1 MPGTPFSYTIDARPE
16 VAIVHLAGDVNRSAA
31 EGLERAYQETGNA
44 SVVLD
49 FTEIDYINSTGIAL
63 LVGILAKAR
72 ATGRR
77 VSACGLSD
85 HYVQIFN
92 ITRIADFMAIYDDE
106 VAAMAAG

>member
-1 MPGTPFSYTIDARPE
+1 MPGTPFSYTLDTQPGAM
-16 VAIVHLAGDVNRSAA
+16 IVRLSGDVNRSAA
-31 EGLERAYQETGNA
+31 EGLDRAYQDSGSEA
-44 SVVLD
+44 VVLD
-49 FTEIDYINSTGIAL
+49 FTDVDYINSTGIAL

-72 ATGRR
+72 ASGRR

-106 VAAMAAG
+106 VAAVTAG

>member
-1 MPGTPFSYTIDARPE
+1 MPGTPFTYMIDSRPE
-16 VAIVHLAGDVNRSAA
+16 AAIVRLGGDVNRSAA
-31 EGLERAYQETGNA
+31 EDLDRAYQEAGNGPL
-44 SVVLD
+44 VLD
-49 FTEIDYINSTGIAL
+49 FSGVDYINSTGIAL

-72 ATGRR
+72 ASGRS

-106 VAAMAAG
+106 VAAVAAG

>member
-16 VAIVHLAGDVNRSAA
+16 AAIVRLAGDVNRSAA
-31 EGLERAYQETGNA
+31 EGLDQAYLEAGTA
-44 SVVLD
+44 PLVLD
-49 FTEIDYINSTGIAL
+49 FNGVDYINSTGIAL

-72 ATGRR
+72 ASGRN

-106 VAAMAAG
+106 VAAVAAG